1 MATLELR
8 PLSLGELLDRT
19 FFLYRRHFFLFIGI
33 SAIPYSLL
41 LIVNLGNILF
51 SRRRAFPQFPPIMTH
66 LQPSAL
72 LSTAIGAAA
81 LAGIVGILVFVTS
94 FGATVFAVSEI
105 YLGRPASIMGSLRR
119 AGGKL
124 LTMFGVIILVGLIF
138 IGGLILFIFPA
149 IYFMCRC
156 SVAFAAA
163 VLERI
168 GSAEAVRRS
177 FQLTK
182 QFAGRAFMIYLLTV
196 ALAFALVGTLQF
208 PFGILIV
215 IYSRQPSVMTIL
227 LLLMQVGSFL
237 GSVLAAPISTISF
250 TLFYYDLR
258 VRKEAFDLQ
267 MMMQAIG
274 SDPAQT
280 PIAGEI
286 PSTHG
291 QDVS

>member
-19 FFLYRRHFFLFIGI
+19 FFLYRRRFFLFIGI

-51 SRRRAFPQFPPIMTH
+51 SRGRVFPRFPPIVTQ
-66 LQPSAL
+66 LQATTIPSA
-72 LSTAIGAAA
+72 AIGAGA
-81 LAGIVGILVFVTS
+81 LAGIVGVFVFVIS

-105 YLGRPASIMGSLRR
+105 LLGQPASIMGCLRR
-119 AGGKL
+119 SGGKL
-124 LTMFGVIILVGLIF
+124 LTMLGVIVLIGLIF
-138 IGGLILFIFPA
+138 VGGLILLIIPA
-149 IYFMCRC
+149 FYLMCRC

-163 VLERI
+163 VLERV
-168 GSAEAVRRS
+168 GPVDAVRRS
-177 FQLTK
+177 FQLTN
-182 QFAGRAFMIYLLTV
+182 QFAGRAFVIYLLTF
-196 ALAFALVGTLQF
+196 AIAFALVGTLQF
-208 PFGILIV
+208 PLGILLA
-215 IYSRQPSVMTIL
+215 IYGRQPSTLTIL
-227 LLLMQVGSFL
+227 LILMQVGSFL

-274 SDPAQT
+274 AGPAQA
-280 PIAGEI
+280 PVAGEI
-286 PSTHG
+286 PSTFG
-291 QDVS
+291 RDVF

>member
-51 SRRRAFPQFPPIMTH
+51 SRGHIFPQFPPIVTH
-66 LQPSAL
+66 LQAIPFSAAAL
-72 LSTAIGAAA
+72 GAAA
-81 LAGIVGILVFVTS
+81 LAGIVGVFVFVTS

-105 YLGRPASIMGSLRR
+105 ILGRSASILASLRR
-119 AGGKL
+119 ASGKL
-124 LTMFGVIILVGLIF
+124 ATMFGVIVLIGLIF
-138 IGGLILFIFPA
+138 MGGLILFIFPA
-149 IYFMCRC
+149 FYFMCRC

-163 VLERI
+163 VLERV
-168 GSAEAVRRS
+168 GSVDAVRRS

-182 QFAGRAFMIYLLTV
+182 QFAGRAFVIYLLTF
-196 ALAFALVGTLQF
+196 AIAFALVGTLQF
-208 PFGILIV
+208 PLGILLV
-215 IYSRQPSVMTIL
+215 IYGRHPSTITIL
-227 LLLMQVGSFL
+227 LVLMQVGSFL

-274 SDPAQT
+274 ADPAQVPAT
-280 PIAGEI
+280 GEI
-286 PSTHG
+286 PSTFG
-291 QDVS
+291 RDVS

>member
-51 SRRRAFPQFPPIMTH
+51 SRERTFPQFPPIVTH
-66 LQPSAL
+66 LQATRLPA
-72 LSTAIGAAA
+72 TAIEAAA
-81 LAGIVGILVFVTS
+81 LAGIVGVFVFVTS

-105 YLGRPASIMGSLRR
+105 YLGRSASITDSLRR
-119 AGGKL
+119 ASRKL
-124 LTMFGVIILVGLIF
+124 LTMFGVIILVGLIV
-138 IGGLILFIFPA
+138 IGGLVLFIFPA

-163 VLERI
+163 MLERI
-168 GSAEAVRRS
+168 GPFDAVRRS

-182 QFAGRAFMIYLLTV
+182 QFAGRAFLIYLLTF
-196 ALAFALVGTLQF
+196 AIAFALVGTLQF
-208 PFGILIV
+208 PLGILLV
-215 IYSRQPSVMTIL
+215 IYSRQPSMLTL
-227 LLLMQVGSFL
+227 LLILMQVGSFL

-267 MMMQAIG
+267 MMLQAVG
-274 SDPAQT
+274 PGPAQT
-280 PIAGEI
+280 PIAGDI
-286 PSTHG
+286 SSTLG
-291 QDVS
+291 RDVT

>member
-19 FFLYRRHFFLFIGI
+19 FFLYRRHFFLFVGI

-41 LIVNLGNILF
+41 LIFNLGNILF
-51 SRRRAFPQFPPIMTH
+51 SRGRVLPQFPPVVAH
-66 LQPSAL
+66 LQAGAFPA
-72 LSTAIGAAA
+72 TAIGAGA
-81 LAGIVGILVFVTS
+81 LAGIVGVFVFVIS

-105 YLGRPASIMGSLRR
+105 ILGRPAYIMGSLRR
-119 AGGKL
+119 ASGKFV
-124 LTMFGVIILVGLIF
+124 TMFGVIVLVGLIF
-138 IGGLILFIFPA
+138 MAGLILLIFPA
-149 IYFMCRC
+149 FYFMCRC

-168 GSAEAVRRS
+168 GSVDAVRRS

-182 QFAGRAFMIYLLTV
+182 QFAGRAFLIYLLTV
-196 ALAFALVGTLQF
+196 VIAFALVATLQF
-208 PFGILIV
+208 PLSV
-215 IYSRQPSVMTIL
+215 LLAIYRWQPSTMTML
-227 LLLMQVGSFL
+227 LVLMQVGSFL

-274 SDPAQT
+274 ADPAQT
-280 PIAGEI
+280 PIAGEL
-286 PSTHG
+286 PSTFG
-291 QDVS
+291 PDAS